1 MITEKEHQ
9 SERQN
14 ELRLEW
20 EREYDYLIMNVN
32 RLKCEDDY
40 TSALNRTLHIL
51 RLVLILSDIKE
62 EDIYID
68 NLNEGSGPK

>member
-1 MITEKEHQ
+1 MIAEKEHQ

-20 EREYDYLIMNVN
+20 QREYDYLIENVN
-32 RLKCEDDY
+32 RLKREDNH
-40 TSALNRTLHIL
+40 TSVLSRTLHIL

-68 NLNEGSGPK
+68 NLNEGSGLK